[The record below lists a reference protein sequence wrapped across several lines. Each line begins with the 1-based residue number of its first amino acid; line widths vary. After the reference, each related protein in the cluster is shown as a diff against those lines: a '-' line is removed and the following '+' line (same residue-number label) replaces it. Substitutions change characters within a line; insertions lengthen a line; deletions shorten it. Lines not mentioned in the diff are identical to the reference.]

1 MKAKLFILISFL
13 FLSAGSMFAQ
23 YGHEPV
29 SDSIRL
35 SGMVFDKDS
44 LEVLPFAKYSY
55 ENKSFTT
62 NENGEFYLWAHDGDV
77 IKFSYVGY
85 KDTYVQVH
93 DSLHQRNYIVGVFLP
108 KDTVELS
115 EVIVIPRYQQLLL
128 EARYMPLTV
137 NPAYQNASHNV
148 KQATRSALSSTP
160 ERMDAEANQQM
171 VIHEQTMKTVYK
183 TQVPPD
189 MIFGIHTDR
198 LIPYIMYLSN
208 KKKMKVKE
216 AGEGN
221 RLTQDEANFL
231 LNMYKKK
238 MSGGQ

>member
-1 MKAKLFILISFL
+1 MKTKLFILMSFL
-13 FLSAGSMFAQ
+13 LLSAGSMFAQ
-23 YGHEPV
+23 FQHKQV

-35 SGMVFDKDS
+35 SGMVLDKDS

-55 ENKSFTT
+55 ENKSFVT
-62 NENGEFYLWAHDGDV
+62 NENGEFYFWAHDGDV
-77 IKFSYVGY
+77 IRFSYVGY
-85 KDTYVQVH
+85 KDTYVQIH

-128 EARYMPLTV
+128 EAKYMPLKV
-137 NPAYQNASHNV
+137 NPAYQNAAHNV
-148 KQATRSALSSTP
+148 EQATRSALSSMP
-160 ERMDAEANQQM
+160 ERMDAEENKQM
-171 VIHEQTMKTVYK
+171 VIQEQTMKTVYK

-216 AGEGN
+216 AGEGT
-221 RLTQDEANFL
+221 RLTKEEANFL

-238 MSGGQ
+238 ISGGH

>member
-1 MKAKLFILISFL
+1 MKVKLFILISFL
-13 FLSAGSMFAQ
+13 SLTAGGIFAQ
-23 YGHEPV
+23 YQHKTV

-44 LEVLPFAKYSY
+44 LEVLPYAKYSFEDNDY
-55 ENKSFTT
+55 TT

-77 IKFSYVGY
+77 IKFSYLGY
-85 KDTYVQVH
+85 KDTYVQIH
-93 DSLHQRNYIVGVFLP
+93 DSLHQRNYIVGVFMT

-128 EARYMPLTV
+128 DAKYMPLQV
-137 NPAYQNASHNV
+137 NPAYQNASKNV
-148 KQATRSALSSTP
+148 KQATRTALASSP

-171 VIHEQTMKTVYK
+171 VIQEQTMKTVYK

-208 KKKMKVKE
+208 KKKMKVKN
-216 AGEGN
+216 AGNGS
-221 RLTQDEANFL
+221 RLTNEEANFI
-231 LNMYKKK
+231 LNMYKKQ